1 MIDEKENLPLFTKVF
16 YHMMRFITKF
26 SIPILVI
33 IISLT
38 LFFAYQMLSLQIDS
52 DVNSFAAGV
61 EPNKYVET
69 PLEKPEGEPLTFI
82 TTTGDKEGELHYGY
96 TDRSEDEKLH
106 ASVPPQTGIKP
117 ESYPDE
123 YALLF
128 TSDLIYTP
136 EVLNLIESIKDQI
149 SSLDFVGP
157 CLSAF
162 DFVTVEKTGSRIAV
176 VPMSPL
182 HEGEV
187 WDDESAE
194 VFYERLMSDLVARG
208 YL

>member
-82 TTTGDKEGELHYGY
+82 TTTDDKEGELSHLTLY
-96 TDRSEDEKLH
+96 
-106 ASVPPQTGIKP
+106 I
-117 ESYPDE
+117 
-123 YALLF
+123 LLRF
-128 TSDLIYTP
+128 
-136 EVLNLIESIKDQI
+136 SI
-149 SSLDFVGP
+149 SLS
-157 CLSAF
+157 L
-162 DFVTVEKTGSRIAV
+162 
-176 VPMSPL
+176 
-182 HEGEV
+182 
-187 WDDESAE
+187 
-194 VFYERLMSDLVARG
+194 
-208 YL
+208 